1 MNFPKLESAMI
12 KSGFS
17 KEITDT
23 ALEWLDIGKE
33 RDKQLFDKLTLQ
45 EDMLK
50 AYRTGHFRENL
61 GEFRYAVQQEFF
73 PLNSDELYM
82 RYMIMSYKLLD
93 AAAEDL
99 IKPMYLG
106 SARESWAHFDE
117 LYNKAL
123 TEVYGDKAKAHK
135 LAADYSWEYYVN
147 SGWLCKGL
155 NDTETILEA
164 AEVTC
169 DVFPEVKALLCANAF
184 EYMPLPDGEKLSE
197 QAARAVSVM
206 KSVMKCDIEK
216 DSVSLLAALASASYF
231 DKELKSCFEKYA
243 AAKARAV
250 AGRIS
255 SALRKCEHA
264 ADALFSVEG
273 TLNKDTLALFFGRGY
288 GVDTLLMSAA
298 KMQTETFKKL
308 MLEQD
313 SFDDI
318 AKMNNAIKAVKPDE
332 AVDTDIYKG
341 IAAEK
346 IIKVLPSCYED
357 ADKIKAFI
365 KGEIPLG
372 EVFGII
378 KKTKLGYRSPA
389 KVHYIQNFG
398 TDDFIMRCMIV
409 IGGSVGR
416 YSDHLGDITNFSMEN
431 IPELIKQLYACGA
444 TSAQA
449 IDICGNLIEHFSGY
463 GSYSGLFAEGFA
475 PYIDKIAKEDI
486 TKCCAEAK
494 IMALELFKKDENKYR
509 KNIVSV
515 AGDTAKAVRDT
526 AAEIILRHPDWS
538 DDVKA
543 LLASK
548 KSSARD
554 FALTVIERQG
564 AKAYVDELKKALS
577 AEKTDK
583 LKARIG
589 SVLAT
594 VSGVDIAEEKA
605 SAVDIVKEMTKG
617 KKTSKLDWL
626 FKEPFSPVHKK
637 DGTVADESYLKAL
650 MLCFAN
656 SVGLKDPNA
665 DIIVSE
671 LEAGDVCDLAN
682 EVLNRWLT
690 TPPEV
695 KSEWMQFL
703 EEYSGS
709 NTLGAQAKYKWV
721 LYMASVYGG
730 KKALAVFDDL
740 MSSWPLYQK
749 GALAK
754 EIPHA
759 IVLNGSSSYIMLVEK
774 MSRKHRFNSIRK
786 ASADALLCASE
797 KLGISK
803 EEFADKMIPDLDFDE
818 NMCRTFDYGSR
829 QFKVYISPKLEPE
842 IYCGDKKLKSMPK
855 PGADEGS
862 KAEAAYKEFT
872 AMKKLMKTIVAA
884 QLVRLE
890 NTMRTARS
898 WTSENWKKLFV
909 ANPIMHR
916 FAIGLI
922 WGIYKDNKLEKSFR
936 YLDDGSFTTVDEEEF
951 TIPENA
957 QIGLVHPVELPEK
970 ELSAWKQQ
978 IKDYEIVQPFAQ
990 LDRDMFRPT
999 DEEKGKDCIERFKG
1013 KVVKSIGLAS
1023 AMNKI
1028 GWSKGAAGDGAMIDD
1043 FLREDVF
1050 SRNEG
1055 IKASLRHSGM
1065 SVEIYRSEEVDV
1077 TVEELY
1083 FYKLPD
1089 GGRMTV
1095 GELRDRYFSEIMY
1108 QLSKVF
1114 V

>member
-1 MNFPKLESAMI
+1 MSMNFPKLESAMI

-23 ALEWLDIGKE
+23 ALEWLDIDKE
-33 RDKQLFDKLTLQ
+33 RDMALFERLPFQLKMLREIDLFD
-45 EDMLK
+45 LK
-50 AYRTGHFRENL
+50 DALDQDVLPRNSEEL
-61 GEFRYAVQQEFF
+61 IKRY
-73 PLNSDELYM
+73 LL
-82 RYMIMSYKLLD
+82 MSYKLLD
-93 AAAEDL
+93 SNACYMMVALHINDHDL
-99 IKPMYLG
+99 AQKLRKN
-106 SARESWAHFDE
+106 AF
-117 LYNKAL
+117 
-123 TEVYGDKAKAHK
+123 TEVYGDEAQAR
-135 LAADYSWEYYVN
+135 LFSVEYANCIRVD
-147 SGWLCKGL
+147 SIESLK
-155 NDTETILEA
+155 DTGVTLRA
-164 AEVTC
+164 AELIS
-169 DVFPEVKALLCANAF
+169 DKLLKSKLLLCANALSF
-184 EYMPLPDGEKLSE
+184 MSVPENGKLTDE
-197 QAARAVSVM
+197 AKRAVDM
-206 KSVMKCDIEK
+206 IKDIMQSGIVG
-216 DSVSLLAALASASYF
+216 DDVYLLTALAAAAHF
-231 DKELKSCFEKYA
+231 DKELRKPFEKYA
-243 AAKARAV
+243 AEKAKE
-250 AGRIS
+250 IS
-255 SALRKCEHA
+255 STIDRYITIKAPA
-264 ADALFSVEG
+264 AETLFSVDGVLSEDMLDHING
-273 TLNKDTLALFFGRGY
+273 FMSRGHSQM
-288 GVDTLLMSAA
+288 DAA
-298 KMQTETFKKL
+298 RKMQPAFFEERYRTKNQLRYIARVKEDRKNGNITMDDDEFKRL
-308 MLEQD
+308 VQENIT
-313 SFDDI
+313 I
-318 AKMNNAIKAVKPDE
+318 ALLACFKEHRDEIKAYITDE
-332 AVDTDIYKG
+332 ISFGELYPVIKSIKLHG
-341 IAAEK
+341 FLMEK
-346 IIKVLPSCYED
+346 KFDYIKD
-357 ADKIKAFI
+357 
-365 KGEIPLG
+365 
-372 EVFGII
+372 FGC
-378 KKTKLGYRSPA
+378 
-389 KVHYIQNFG
+389 
-398 TDDFIMRCMIV
+398 DDFIMRCVAV
-409 IGGSVGR
+409 IGSCIGK
-416 YSDHLGDITNFSMEN
+416 YSDYLREITGFYTDHIPDLAKWFRSNATDIVSV
-431 IPELIKQLYACGA
+431 L
-444 TSAQA
+444 
-449 IDICGNLIEHFSGY
+449 DICGNIAENSFNCEY
-463 GSYSGLFAEGFA
+463 VIKLFADRLPDRADDIAAADICKCGM
-475 PYIDKIAKEDI
+475 IAK
-486 TKCCAEAK
+486 KL
-494 IMALELFKKDENKYR
+494 ALMILGRDENRYR
-509 KNIVSV
+509 KTIMSLS
-515 AGDTAKAVRDT
+515 GDTAKAIRDMVADT
-526 AAEIILRHPDWS
+526 AIKHPDWS

-564 AKAYVDELKKALS
+564 AKAYVDALKKALS

-695 KSEWMQFL
+695 KSEWMQFF

-759 IVLNGSSSYIMLVEK
+759 IVLNGSSSYIMMVEK

-1043 FLREDVF
+1043 FFCEDVF